1 MADGTI
7 GVKTGSLGATSM
19 RYHELALQRWLNRLF
34 IVREGYPV
42 PVVFATP
49 MDAFSQFTRL
59 WSAANNPFQ
68 YLLQAVDEEGTPLYQ
83 PYPAPVRYPLLS
95 VYRKGF
101 KYRSYQ
107 NFSIHKFRHIN
118 WPTISDDVGRCDL
131 GNVTT
136 SKMPMA
142 WDYKFQLD
150 FFCNRPDT
158 QAFFVEKL
166 MREFY
171 KTGGTPQTWI
181 AVEYPA
187 WGRQLI
193 RVYIDG
199 DIENNTP
206 EEPEADK
213 NVEFRTTVNIVV
225 EGFSLDLDFKIEPAF
240 WTLIFGTGS
249 IDPVT
254 LQRAFEPL
262 REDDVRIRDN
272 NVTMLARSNLP
283 ADTVCQEELNPPGQP
298 FTKHVY
304 IGNPDVHFQQSQ
316 GGLPYWPLQPGFPGG
331 IPSSAA
337 FGVASVSQGTVPVIP
352 SVDVSGT
359 ESGGLAPGFQ
369 VGSLVL
375 APWTEVTTEIV
386 TFGTGDL
393 NSVIASGGTVTDTGS
408 QYSFFGTGDL
418 TSAIVNGG
426 TNFDFGTF
434 VPSFGTGW
442 LTQVIVSGGTNF
454 ENGTEVVSFG
464 TGDLTLVAISTN
476 GTEVVTVVP
485 AFFSGSL
492 ALA

>member
-68 YLLQAVDEEGTPLYQ
+68 YLLNAVDDDGTPLYQ

-107 NFSIHKFRHIN
+107 NFSIHKYRHIN
-118 WPTISDDVGRCDL
+118 WPTISDDVGRCEL

-142 WDYKFQLD
+142 WDYRFQLD

-166 MREFY
+166 MREMY
-171 KTGGTPQTWI
+171 KTGGTPQTWMLCK
-181 AVEYPA
+181 YPA
-187 WGRQLI
+187 WGNQLI

-199 DIENNTP
+199 DIENTTP
-206 EEPEADK
+206 EEPEADA

-240 WTLIFGTGS
+240 WYLIFGTGS
-249 IDPVT
+249 VDPIT
-254 LQRAFEPL
+254 LERAFEPI

-272 NVTMLARSNLP
+272 NVTMLARENVP
-283 ADTVCQEELNPPGQP
+283 PTAECQEELNPPGQP
-298 FTKHVY
+298 FTKHIY
-304 IGNPDVHFQQSQ
+304 IGDPGLVQQYPQ
-316 GGLPYWPLQPGFPGG
+316 GGSPYWPPQPGFPGG

-337 FGVASVSQGTVPVIP
+337 FGVPTISQGTTA
-352 SVDVSGT
+352 SVVTSSGT
-359 ESGGLAPGFQ
+359 EAASIEPGFL

-375 APWTEVTTEIV
+375 APWTEVTAQDIS
-386 TFGTGDL
+386 FGTGDL
-393 NSVIASGGTVTDTGS
+393 FPTIVNGGTYTDAGS
-408 QYSFFGTGDL
+408 VYVFFGTGDL
-418 TSAIVNGG
+418 LSAIVDGG
-426 TNFDFGTF
+426 THVDTGSIFPF
-434 VPSFGTGW
+434 FGTGW
-442 LTQVIVSGGTNF
+442 TTQVIVSGGTYF
-454 ENGTEVVSFG
+454 ESGSIFPFFG
-464 TGDLTLVAISTN
+464 TGDLTLVSIPTN
-476 GTEVVTVVP
+476 GTEVVSVVP
-485 AFFSGSL
+485 SFGTGSL
-492 ALA
+492 DLA

>member
-1 MADGTI
+1 
-7 GVKTGSLGATSM
+7 
-19 RYHELALQRWLNRLF
+19 
-34 IVREGYPV
+34 
-42 PVVFATP
+42 
-49 MDAFSQFTRL
+49 
-59 WSAANNPFQ
+59 
-68 YLLQAVDEEGTPLYQ
+68 LLQAVDEEGTPLYQ

-283 ADTVCQEELNPPGQP
+283 EGYRVPG
-298 FTKHVY
+298 
-304 IGNPDVHFQQSQ
+304 
-316 GGLPYWPLQPGFPGG
+316 
-331 IPSSAA
+331 
-337 FGVASVSQGTVPVIP
+337 
-352 SVDVSGT
+352 GT
-359 ESGGLAPGFQ
+359 ESAWAAVYEARLHWRSCAPVSAAAGRIAVLAVADWVPWWHSIVGGLRRGDGQPGHCARYSRRGRFRHRER
-369 VGSLVL
+369 GPRAWLPS
-375 APWTEVTTEIV
+375 WVT
-386 TFGTGDL
+386 G
-393 NSVIASGGTVTDTGS
+393 AR
-408 QYSFFGTGDL
+408 
-418 TSAIVNGG
+418 
-426 TNFDFGTF
+426 
-434 VPSFGTGW
+434 
-442 LTQVIVSGGTNF
+442 
-454 ENGTEVVSFG
+454 
-464 TGDLTLVAISTN
+464 
-476 GTEVVTVVP
+476 
-485 AFFSGSL
+485 
-492 ALA
+492 ALDRGHN